1 MENDPK
7 ISFNPDDYF
16 VYRIKNTNEIIVI
29 EKNQED
35 LTRVKNLLVKWHVL
49 SNIPDIETIN
59 VFLTSYNK
67 INNTYDLSG
76 LKKKIKMN
84 ELIDSFVIKRTSIEE
99 IIKNVKG
106 K

>member
-1 MENDPK
+1 
-7 ISFNPDDYF
+7 
-16 VYRIKNTNEIIVI
+16 
-29 EKNQED
+29 
-35 LTRVKNLLVKWHVL
+35 LVKWHVL

-99 IIKNVKG
+99 IIKNVKE